1 MSITLNLTPASEQ
14 KLRMKAI
21 SAGLSVESF
30 IDQML
35 ESGASDPSKP
45 KRSFD
50 EIVEPARRA
59 FEESGMTDDDVKEL
73 AEEALREVRQER
85 RSRKQP

>member
-14 KLRMKAI
+14 KLRMKAN

-35 ESGASDPSKP
+35 ESGASDTPKP

-85 RSRKQP
+85 RARKQP

>member
-14 KLRMKAI
+14 KLRMKAN

-35 ESGASDPSKP
+35 ESGASDTQKP

-50 EIVEPARRA
+50 DIVEPARRA
-59 FEESGMTDDDVKEL
+59 FEESGMTDDDLKEI

-85 RSRKQP
+85 RARKQP

>member
-14 KLRMKAI
+14 KLRMKAN

-35 ESGASDPSKP
+35 ESGASDTPKP

-59 FEESGMTDDDVKEL
+59 FEESGMTDDDLKEI

-85 RSRKQP
+85 RARKQP

>member
-1 MSITLNLTPASEQ
+1 MSITLNMTPESEQ
-14 KLRMKAI
+14 RLRRNAV
-21 SAGLSVESF
+21 SAGLSVESY
-30 IDQML
+30 IDQLL
-35 ESGASDPSKP
+35 ECDEIDTPKS

-50 EIVEPARRA
+50 EIVEPARKA

-85 RSRKQP
+85 RARKQL